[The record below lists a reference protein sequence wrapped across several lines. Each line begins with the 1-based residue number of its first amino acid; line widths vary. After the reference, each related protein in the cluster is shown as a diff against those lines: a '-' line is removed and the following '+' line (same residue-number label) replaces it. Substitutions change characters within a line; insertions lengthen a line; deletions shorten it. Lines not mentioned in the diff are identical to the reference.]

1 MKAKLTITVFLVALI
16 SGVGGLDVGP
26 VVAGSDS
33 PSLDQSNLTFNI
45 PGQRLASA
53 LSDFQGVS
61 GVNVIYPDKVVA
73 GKTSSGVRGKYSP
86 ASALKM
92 LLDPT
97 GLTYKVTA
105 ENTVVLKENKMVV
118 AQREEEKKEQAEEK
132 EEAKRPVEIG
142 QMTVTAQKQEENVQE
157 VPMSISVFDSMDIE
171 DKKIE
176 SIRDMADFVP
186 NLMIYQHGVSGMNAP
201 TMRGITAR
209 PEHFKVSTGLYVDGV
224 PVLTGYGFVNEMLD
238 IERIE
243 VLRGPQGTIYGKGT
257 ETGAINIITR
267 QPDNEFR
274 GKVSADGGKL
284 LSGETGDREK
294 GEFSLNLSGPILK
307 DRLFFGIAG
316 LYSDK
321 DGYIENTMT
330 GDDVDDRERWF
341 GRAHLRWTPMDKL
354 DISLIASRLEY
365 DDGAP
370 NMNMGENGAAMFG
383 LPAPEDRKVTS
394 NLEGENNDS
403 NDSQSLKIA
412 YDISDSLTLTSITTN
427 WMYENDSFADFDFS
441 PATLMHADKDN
452 EYSKISQ
459 ELRLNYS
466 AERLKW
472 LVGLYYDRDVFDC
485 DYEITSII
493 PQMAGVGSRDVDGHT
508 YAVFANLTYPL
519 TKRLSLI
526 TGLRYEYEEQDF
538 EDNISHLK
546 ADDSWNELSPKIA
559 LEYRFTPAIMTYV
572 SASHGYRSGGFNWS
586 ARDPHYISYDE
597 EKLWS
602 YEIGVKSAFLNNRLI
617 INGSVYYMDIEDMQV
632 DEHVSPMELYTTN
645 AAEATGKG
653 VELEI
658 TARPYDGLSLM
669 AGFGYTDIEFDDF
682 EDALGDYEDN
692 DNPFAPEYTF
702 NIGAQYRHYSGF
714 FARCDLIGYGEM
726 YFDKANDY
734 SRDAYEIVNA
744 KIGYEAKHFDI
755 YLYGKNIF
763 DEEYDS
769 DEYYGGMYTIYSDPG
784 EIGLQLVCRF

>member
-1 MKAKLTITVFLVALI
+1 MGKLVKGGKAMKKVKKRFLPAGVVTVIFAVALI
-16 SGVGGLDVGP
+16 SGFFSAP
-26 VVAGSDS
+26 FAAAQEEKSEQETAQ
-33 PSLDQSNLTFNI
+33 PARN
-45 PGQRLASA
+45 AS
-53 LSDFQGVS
+53 
-61 GVNVIYPDKVVA
+61 
-73 GKTSSGVRGKYSP
+73 
-86 ASALKM
+86 
-92 LLDPT
+92 
-97 GLTYKVTA
+97 
-105 ENTVVLKENKMVV
+105 
-118 AQREEEKKEQAEEK
+118 QREAGGEEKLRGEHELET
-132 EEAKRPVEIG
+132 
-142 QMTVTAQKQEENVQE
+142 MTVTAQKQEENVQE
-157 VPMSISVFDSMDIE
+157 VPMSITVFDSLDIE
-171 DKKIE
+171 DMKIE

-186 NLMIYQHGVSGMNAP
+186 NLMIYQHGVSGISSP
-201 TMRGITAR
+201 TMRGITAAAESLR
-209 PEHFKVSTGLYVDGV
+209 VSTGLYVDGV
-224 PVLTGYGFVNEMLD
+224 PVLTGPGFVNEMLD

-274 GKVSADGGKL
+274 GRVSADGGKL
-284 LSGETGDREK
+284 LSAETGDREK
-294 GEFSLNLSGPILK
+294 GEFSLSLSGPILK
-307 DRLFFGIAG
+307 DRLFFGLAG
-316 LYSDK
+316 KYYDK
-321 DGYIENTMT
+321 DGFIENTAT
-330 GDDVDDRERWF
+330 GETVNDREHWS
-341 GRAHLRWTPMDKL
+341 GRAHLRWTPVDKL

-365 DDGAP
+365 DDEGP

-383 LPAPEDRKVTS
+383 LPAPEDRKVAS
-394 NLEGENNDS
+394 NLEGENKAS

-412 YDISDSLTLTSITTN
+412 YDISDSFTLTSITTN
-427 WMYENDSFADFDFS
+427 WEYDDDSLADFDFS
-441 PATLMHADKDN
+441 PATLMHSNKDS

-472 LVGLYYDRDVFDC
+472 LVGLYYDRDVINM
-485 DYEITSII
+485 DYEITSVI
-493 PQMAGVGSRDVDGHT
+493 PQMAGPTSRDIDGHT
-508 YAVFANLTYPL
+508 YAVFTNLTYPL

-546 ADDSWNELSPKIA
+546 ADDSWNEFSPKIA
-559 LEYRFTPAIMTYV
+559 LEYRFTPAIMAYI
-572 SASHGYRSGGFNWS
+572 SASHGYRSGGFNVS
-586 ARDPHYISYDE
+586 AKDPQYYSYDE

-602 YEIGVKSAFLNNRLI
+602 YEIGVKSTFLDNRLI
-617 INGSVYYMDIEDMQV
+617 INGSVYYMEIDDMQV
-632 DEHVSPMELYTTN
+632 HEAVTPMEFYITN

-682 EDALGDYEDN
+682 KDALGDYEDN
-692 DNPFAPEYTF
+692 DNPWAPEYTF
-702 NIGAQYRHYSGF
+702 NIGAQYRHCSGF
-714 FARCDLIGYGEM
+714 YARADLIGYGKM

-755 YLYGKNIF
+755 YLYGKNLF

-769 DEYYGGMYTIYSDPG
+769 DEYYGGFYTIYSDPG
-784 EIGLQLVCRF
+784 EVGLQLTYRF

>member
-1 MKAKLTITVFLVALI
+1 MNASQK
-16 SGVGGLDVGP
+16 
-26 VVAGSDS
+26 
-33 PSLDQSNLTFNI
+33 FNI
-45 PGQRLASA
+45 ESGSLEEA
-53 LSDFQGVS
+53 LDNYS
-61 GVNVIYPDKVVA
+61 KVTGIKTVYLNDLVA
-73 GKTSSGVRGKYSP
+73 GKKSPGVQGIHSP
-86 ASALKM
+86 EAAVKNILKG
-92 LLDPT
+92 T
-97 GLTYKVTA
+97 GLNYQVTA
-105 ENTVVLKENKMVV
+105 ENTVVLKENKTVV
-118 AQREEEKKEQAEEK
+118 AQRDVDERRVAEGKKAV
-132 EEAKRPVEIG
+132 KRPVEIEE
-142 QMTVTAQKQEENVQE
+142 MTVTAQKQEENVQE
-157 VPMSISVFDSMDIE
+157 VPMSITVFDSLDIE

-186 NLMIYQHGVSGMNAP
+186 NLMIYQHGEPGKNAP
-201 TMRGITAR
+201 
-209 PEHFKVSTGLYVDGV
+209 
-224 PVLTGYGFVNEMLD
+224 
-238 IERIE
+238 
-243 VLRGPQGTIYGKGT
+243 
-257 ETGAINIITR
+257 INIITR

-274 GKVSADGGKL
+274 GKVSADGGKM
-284 LSGETGDREK
+284 LSGETGDKLK
-294 GEFSLNLSGPILK
+294 GEFSLNLSGPIQK
-307 DRLFFGIAG
+307 DRLFLEIAG
-316 LYSDK
+316 LYYDK
-321 DGYIENTMT
+321 DGFIENTTT
-330 GDDVDDRERWF
+330 GDDVDDRKRWF

-394 NLEGENNDS
+394 NLEGEIKS
-403 NDSQSLKIA
+403 SSDSQSLKIA
-412 YDISDSLTLTSITTN
+412 YDISDSLSLTSITTN
-427 WMYENDSFADFDFS
+427 WVYEDDSFVDWDFS
-441 PATLMHADKDN
+441 PLTLMHGDTDS
-452 EYSKISQ
+452 EYSKVSQ

-472 LVGLYYDRDVFDC
+472 LVGLYYDRDDFDF
-485 DYEITSII
+485 DYEIISDI
-493 PQMAGVGSRDVDGHT
+493 PPMAGVTSRDIDGHT

-519 TKRLSLI
+519 TKGLSLI

-572 SASHGYRSGGFNWS
+572 SASHGYRSGGFNRF
-586 ARDPHYISYDE
+586 ATDPHYISYDE

-602 YEIGVKSAFLNNRLI
+602 YEIGAKTAFLDNRLI

-632 DEHVSPMELYTTN
+632 NEQVSPMELYVTN

-658 TARPYDGLSLM
+658 TARVFDGLSLM

-692 DNPFAPEYTF
+692 DNPWAPEYTF

-744 KIGYEAKHFDI
+744 KI
-755 YLYGKNIF
+755 
-763 DEEYDS
+763 
-769 DEYYGGMYTIYSDPG
+769 
-784 EIGLQLVCRF
+784 IGLQLVYRF